1 MRRPGKAAGTRQM
14 IGLLQLGKR
23 QGYEKLQSA
32 AESALALGCAD
43 EAAVRYLLL
52 TESEHR
58 PPQETIEVG
67 WLDRYERP
75 LPVMNEYDQLL
86 AAEVAR

>member
-1 MRRPGKAAGTRQM
+1 M
-14 IGLLQLGKR
+14 GKR
-23 QGYEKLQSA
+23 QGYAKLQSA

-58 PPQETIEVG
+58 PPEVVVEVG

-75 LPVMNEYDQLL
+75 LPVINEYDELL
-86 AAEVAR
+86 GAAVAR